1 MPRYPGY
8 RFAAEFHRHGRPV
21 DSNIE
26 TTFLRV
32 FPDGNGNLRAGLYP
46 TAEPGP
52 DDHWANAETLTDEA
66 DALRAVADHPAD
78 EALQREQLLVAAYLR
93 LHHDRTKPLNVYV
106 PAELRPWTARF
117 TIQKQPVLLH
127 VQAATDTGARYA
139 AIEETRLIIRDQEE
153 ATFNRME

>member
-8 RFAAEFHRHGRPV
+8 RFAAEFHRDGRPV

-32 FPDGNGNLRAGLYP
+32 FPNGNGHRLAGLYP

-52 DDHWANAETLTDEA
+52 DDHWTNAETLTDEA
-66 DALRAVADHPAD
+66 DALRAVTDHPAD
-78 EALQREQLLVAAYLR
+78 EALQREQLLVVAYLR
-93 LHHDRTKPLNVYV
+93 LDHDRTKPLNVYV
-106 PAELRPWTARF
+106 PAELRPWAARF
-117 TIQKQPVLLH
+117 TIQRQPVLLY

-139 AIEETRLIIRDQEE
+139 ASEETRLIIRDQEE